1 MTRRRSFLS
10 ALWVATGLL
19 GLSFMAP
26 HWVRSAETPT
36 NQLLA
41 PLGGNST
48 IPNGD
53 YVSIAAS
60 PGLGTYLSFYIEV
73 PPGVGQLGVD
83 IFDADT
89 GGGGSHDLQ
98 MGGSFNTNTNYT
110 LFDPAGAT
118 VSSWSVAGGTCGACD
133 NAWTSL
139 PLGGANYRDE
149 FNAATFSNNDG
160 TLNWT
165 TNWIEVDGNGL
176 GPTTGNARTT
186 GGVLSLDDNPNTF
199 PNPSLERQANL
210 SSFSTASF
218 SFSFAIS
225 SGVDNSDSVLVQ
237 VSANGGGSWT
247 TLENFTNYNNATSG
261 TRNYNITA
269 YRATNTRVRFA
280 VNSGYT
286 SSNEVFSVDDVD
298 VSGGGG
304 TLSNPTAGHWQ
315 LRVDTSGGGD
325 DVNAFGIRAHDG
337 DSGAGGVELNI
348 YAESYVVPGRVG
360 GGTNLYDYF
369 PYVTSGCQIDANDFD
384 SDGAATLSVTS
395 RLTLFS
401 QSFTSGQLSGLTE
414 WANNTLSGWTTDD
427 ASADYGVWHADFDI
441 TTPGGGAGN
450 ISTFYMGA
458 FNAANPPNGGLGPP
472 PTAQPESNTL
482 RLYFPTDGSSPAAG
496 PDKPI
501 VEQFLS
507 HVSGPNPPVAGNTS
521 RVAVTL
527 SVTNPTVH
535 PIVFSTPSRLVTARV
550 PGGNAVYAGNPLASQ
565 GSVTS
570 QPSIGGSGNVVWNPG
585 TVLSGDRATLT
596 YEIDVTPPSSG
607 ARVPVT
613 GTPGANGTTATYLD
627 ETGNTTQTR
636 ATFTFGPLC
645 ELAVVEGVQ
654 TLAVVS
660 SFAAYEE
667 KNQVAVRWVTG
678 AEAGTAGFYLYRWD
692 ALVGEWQIVNNEI
705 VPSVDAPQGGSYV
718 LMDPTAPL
726 DEFLDYVLVEVET
739 SGRTRVHGPYQVSV
753 GESPLPDRAQRR
765 ARRAR
770 AQEQKLAARQLK
782 QFSRARR
789 TFGVGVDAIKIGVG
803 ERGVHFVSKLEITE
817 GLETDDAQVRK
828 MIGSGQLHLT
838 QGGEEVSWWAAP
850 GGSGIFFFGEEL
862 ESPHSDENVYWLRA
876 GRGSPTGSVRPR
888 GRRTTASQPSTF
900 AERTRFEEDKTPG
913 LNLPLDPDSDFWLW
927 DFITAGDPDHGAKT
941 FTLNAPGVAGPTGT
955 LPEAKLTVK
964 LQGGLSFGS
973 PAEHR
978 FTASVNGHLVGESYW
993 SGTDAHA
1000 VTFEFPQAFLQD
1012 GDNSVEITGILSPG
1026 VFLSI
1031 FYVDS
1036 FELDYQRVYRAIG
1049 DELEFTSAGFSEV
1062 QVSGF
1067 TDSSIVALDITDP
1080 RRPLAVSG
1088 LTVEETETGF
1098 TAHFY
1103 TAAGERYIAVSNASL
1118 KSPTS
1123 VWQDLPSELRESQN
1137 RADYVVIAPAE
1148 LAAAAGRLADY
1159 RRTQGLRSVVVE
1171 IEDVFDEFNHGISS
1185 PLAIRDFLR
1194 YAYENW
1200 DLPPRYVVLA
1210 GKGTFDY
1217 KEFAGF
1223 GENLV
1228 PPLMLSS
1235 ETGLVPTDNRYGD
1248 LLGDDGI
1255 PEVAVG
1261 RIPVLTEEALDAYID
1276 KVQGFEGTFEED
1288 WSERALMIADNPE
1301 TGADFIAD
1309 SERVAALIPNSFAV
1323 ERVYL
1328 YGDVEAARDL
1338 LFETWNQGV
1347 AFVNYVGHG
1356 SLQSLTTDGL
1366 MDSADVPFLENTSG
1380 TPVVT
1385 TMTCMINRFDIPGFT
1400 SLGEELVLK
1409 ETGGAVAVWG
1419 PTGLSNNSK
1428 AAMLNDRFYRMVFHS
1443 GEAVLGDAILRT
1455 LDSFRGADSVR
1466 PTLEVFQLLGDPAL
1480 RLHVPPPPPPESDPG
1495 SETDEL

>member
-1 MTRRRSFLS
+1 MTSRRFVS
-10 ALWVATGLL
+10 ASWVVTGLL
-19 GLSFMAP
+19 GLWLAEP
-26 HWVRSAETPT
+26 QWLRSAETPT

-53 YVSIAAS
+53 YVSIAAA

-73 PPGVGQLGVD
+73 PPGVGQLAVD

-98 MGGSFNTNTNYT
+98 MGGGFNTNTDFT
-110 LFDPAGAT
+110 LIDPAGAT
-118 VSSWSVAGGTCGACD
+118 VSSWSVAAGTCGACD
-133 NAWTSL
+133 NAWTPL
-139 PLGGANYRDE
+139 PVLTDSYRDE

-160 TLNWT
+160 TLNWA
-165 TNWIEVDGNGL
+165 TNWIEVDGNGA
-176 GPTTGNARTT
+176 GPTTGNAQTT
-186 GGVLSLDDNPNTF
+186 GGVLNLDDNPNTF

-210 SSFSTASF
+210 TSFTSAF
-218 SFSFAIS
+218 LSFSFATT
-225 SGVDNSDSVLVQ
+225 SGVDNSDSVIVQ

-247 TLENFTNYNNATSG
+247 TLENFTGINGTSSG

-269 YRATNTRVRFA
+269 YRSANTRIRFA
-280 VNSGYT
+280 INANYT
-286 SSNEVFSVDDVD
+286 NSNEQFRVDNVQIA
-298 VSGGGG
+298 GG
-304 TLSNPTAGHWQ
+304 SSSIPNPTSGHWQ

-337 DSGAGGVELNI
+337 NSGAGGVELNI
-348 YAESYVVPGRVG
+348 YAESYVAPGRVG
-360 GGTNLYDYF
+360 GGSNLYDYF

-384 SDGAATLSVTS
+384 SDGASTLSVTS

-401 QSFTSGQLSGLTE
+401 QSFAAGQLSGLTV
-414 WANNTLSGWTTDD
+414 WANNTISGWTTDD
-427 ASADYGVWHADFDI
+427 ASADYGIWHVDFDI

-458 FNAANPPNGGLGPP
+458 FNAANPPNGGVGPP

-527 SVTNPTVH
+527 SVTNPTVY
-535 PIVFSTPSRLVTARV
+535 PVTFSTPSNLVTARV
-550 PGGNAVYAGNPLASQ
+550 PGSNAVYAGNPLASQ

-570 QPSIGGSGNVVWNPG
+570 QPSVGGSGNVVWNPG
-585 TVLSGDRATLT
+585 SVLPGDRATLY
-596 YEIDVTPPSSG
+596 YEVDVTPPSSG

-613 GTPGANGTTATYLD
+613 GTPSANGTTATYLD
-627 ETGNTTQTR
+627 ETGNTTQAR

-667 KNQVAVRWVTG
+667 KNRVAVRWVTG
-678 AEAGTAGFYLYRWD
+678 AEAGTAGFYVYRWD
-692 ALVGEWQIVNNEI
+692 ALVEEWQIVNNEI
-705 VPSVDAPQGGSYV
+705 MPSVDAPQGGSYV
-718 LMDPTAPL
+718 LMDPTAPT
-726 DEFLDYVLVEVET
+726 DEILDYALVEVET

-753 GESPLPDRAQRR
+753 KEAPLPDRAQRR

-789 TFGVGVDAIKIGVG
+789 AFGVTVDAIKIGVK
-803 ERGVHFVSKLEITE
+803 ERGIHFLSSLQIAE
-817 GLETDDAQVRK
+817 GLETSVTQVGK
-828 MIGSGQLHLT
+828 MIASSQLHLT
-838 QGGEEVSWWAAP
+838 QGGEEVAWRAAP
-850 GGSGIFFFGEEL
+850 GESGIYFFGEEL
-862 ESPHSDENVYWLRA
+862 EDPHSDENVYWLRA
-876 GRGSPTGSVRPR
+876 GRGSQTGGVRAR
-888 GRRTTASQPSTF
+888 GRRPTASQPSMF
-900 AERTRFEEDKTPG
+900 AERLSFEEDKTPG

-927 DFITAGDPDHGAKT
+927 DFITAEDPEHGTKT
-941 FTLNAPGVAGPTGT
+941 FILNAPGVAAPVGT
-955 LPEAKLTVK
+955 LPEARLTLR

-978 FTASVNGHLVGESYW
+978 FTATVNGHLVGESYW
-993 SGTDAHA
+993 SGTEAHV
-1000 VTFEFPQAFLQD
+1000 VTFEFPQPFLQD
-1012 GDNSVEITGILSPG
+1012 GDNSVEISGILSPG

-1031 FYVDS
+1031 FYIDS
-1036 FELDYQRVYRAIG
+1036 FELDYQRMDRALG
-1049 DELEFTSAGFSEV
+1049 DELEFTSAEFSEV
-1062 QVSGF
+1062 QIPGF

-1088 LTVEETETGF
+1088 LTVEEAETGF
-1098 TAHFY
+1098 TGHFY
-1103 TAAGERYIAVSNASL
+1103 TSAGHRYIAVSNAGL

-1123 VWQDLPSELRESQN
+1123 VWQDLPSELRASQN

-1148 LAAAAGRLADY
+1148 LADAAGRLADY
-1159 RRTQGLRSVVVE
+1159 RGTQGLRAVVVK

-1194 YAYENW
+1194 YAYQNW

-1210 GKGTFDY
+1210 GRGTFDY
-1217 KEFAGF
+1217 KDFTGF
-1223 GENLV
+1223 SENLV

-1235 ETGLVPTDNRYGD
+1235 ETGLVPTDNRFGD
-1248 LLGDDGI
+1248 VLGNDGI
-1255 PEVAVG
+1255 PEIAVG

-1276 KVQGFEGTFEED
+1276 KVQSFEGTFEED

-1309 SERVAALIPNSFAV
+1309 SERVAALIPNSFEV

-1338 LFETWNQGV
+1338 LFAAWNQGV

-1356 SLQSLTTDGL
+1356 SLESLTNDGL

-1385 TMTCMINRFDIPGFT
+1385 TMTCMVGRFDIPGFT

-1409 ETGGAVAVWG
+1409 EVGGAVAVWG

-1428 AAMLNDRFYRMVFHS
+1428 AALLNDRFYRLVFHS
-1443 GEAVLGDAILRT
+1443 GEARLGDAVLWT
-1455 LDSFRGADSVR
+1455 LDSFRGSDSVR
-1466 PTLEVFQLLGDPAL
+1466 PTLEVFELLGDPAL
-1480 RLHVPPPPPPESDPG
+1480 RLHVPPPLPPDPG
-1495 SETDEL
+1495 SVSDDL